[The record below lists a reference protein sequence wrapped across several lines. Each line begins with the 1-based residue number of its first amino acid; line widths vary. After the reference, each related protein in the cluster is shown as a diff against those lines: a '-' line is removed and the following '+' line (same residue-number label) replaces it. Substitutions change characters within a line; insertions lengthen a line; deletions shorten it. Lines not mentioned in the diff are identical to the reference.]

1 MAADLRV
8 AAVSG
13 DIRLKQSAR
22 FPRGTVQVSVPD
34 VFADWAAPG
43 WVETPEAA
51 PLAPT
56 YEVTLDWRV
65 SDGIVDETQALA
77 TAFMVALGS
86 DRLAGERDELPDNLD
101 SDRRGWWADM
111 DAEAIWNGWPL
122 GTRLWE
128 MRRDA
133 IRGSGY
139 RFGAT
144 TVKAENFV
152 REAMKP
158 FVDARIISKFTVTVE
173 QVTDERIDVLIV
185 AYRTNAPVVS
195 LSYSYLWDEIG
206 KNVR

>member
-1 MAADLRV
+1 MP
-8 AAVSG
+8 

-51 PLAPT
+51 PLAPS
-56 YEVTLDWRV
+56 YEVTVDWRV

-77 TAFMVALGS
+77 TAIMVALGS
-86 DRLAGERDELPDNLD
+86 DRLADVRDELPDNLD
-101 SDRRGWWADM
+101 NDRRGWWGDM
-111 DAEAIWNGWPL
+111 DAEGIWGGWSL

-133 IRGSGY
+133 IRGVGY

-152 REAMKP
+152 REAMQP
-158 FVDARIISKFTVTVE
+158 FITAGIISKYSVTVE
-173 QVTDERIDVLIV
+173 QVTSERIDVLIV
-185 AYRTNAPVVS
+185 INRALAPAVN
-195 LSYSYLWDEIG
+195 LRYSYLWGEIG
-206 KNVR
+206 KTVMVNPFR